1 MVVKGHY
8 VVLIQL
14 MGDTRN
20 SIPRG
25 MLLIWLSGRGAL
37 ETEATDVSIEFLLIV
52 VLGSRVGVCREL
64 QSGN

>member
-14 MGDTRN
+14 IGDTRN
-20 SIPRG
+20 SSPRG
-25 MLLIWLSGRGAL
+25 MSLIRLSGRGAL
-37 ETEATDVSIEFLLIV
+37 KTETTGVSLEFLLIV